1 MKEKESLGLT
11 ECESTLV
18 MKYNRPATDSY
29 DGLIVGNGRIAANI
43 CGTERETE
51 RVMLSHA
58 KLYSAVCAERAPE
71 EPLRSRMLLS
81 RAHMLL
87 GGMPE
92 SGTPYAAAADGLP
105 TDSDT
110 APLEAGIAMPAGVL
124 SLTELDAFGSPIS
137 GGEFARE
144 LDLRN
149 AAVKSGRAIGSLIVK
164 REFFASHGE
173 LGNLCIRLSASKPI
187 TWQLRLSEIPADPD
201 AVYRADS
208 AAGALSAEG
217 IASGCR
223 FVTALHI
230 ESTDGKIQADVDS
243 LTVSGAKTLTAYL
256 AVSVSDAARTDS
268 IFSAFQCGSYEAAFT
283 EHKKVYSELFG
294 VCDINIAASEAER
307 RESSA
312 LTLDALLSGYR
323 AGRYRS
329 LVPMLYFN
337 LGRNLLISSA
347 GVLPL
352 PTQKLWNGL
361 KLPAGLQPSGCR
373 LCDISALAESIL
385 TEHDGVINLLPALP
399 EEWSTGKASG
409 LRCAGYTVDLE
420 WIDGAVRR
428 VTVDSHIDGECV
440 LSAQGLRA
448 CSATSAS
455 LRAEASV
462 SDGTVHL
469 NTAAGSRYF
478 LELDC
483 RTL

>member
-1 MKEKESLGLT
+1 
-11 ECESTLV
+11 
-18 MKYNRPATDSY
+18 
-29 DGLIVGNGRIAANI
+29 
-43 CGTERETE
+43 
-51 RVMLSHA
+51 
-58 KLYSAVCAERAPE
+58 
-71 EPLRSRMLLS
+71 
-81 RAHMLL
+81 
-87 GGMPE
+87 
-92 SGTPYAAAADGLP
+92 
-105 TDSDT
+105 
-110 APLEAGIAMPAGVL
+110 
-124 SLTELDAFGSPIS
+124 
-137 GGEFARE
+137 
-144 LDLRN
+144 
-149 AAVKSGRAIGSLIVK
+149 
-164 REFFASHGE
+164 
-173 LGNLCIRLSASKPI
+173 
-187 TWQLRLSEIPADPD
+187 
-201 AVYRADS
+201 
-208 AAGALSAEG
+208 
-217 IASGCR
+217 
-223 FVTALHI
+223 
-230 ESTDGKIQADVDS
+230 
-243 LTVSGAKTLTAYL
+243 
-256 AVSVSDAARTDS
+256 
-268 IFSAFQCGSYEAAFT
+268 
-283 EHKKVYSELFG
+283 
-294 VCDINIAASEAER
+294 
-307 RESSA
+307 
-312 LTLDALLSGYR
+312 
-323 AGRYRS
+323 
-329 LVPMLYFN
+329 MLYFN

-385 TEHDGVINLLPALP
+385 TEHEGVINLLPALP

>member
-29 DGLIVGNGRIAANI
+29 DGLTVGNGRIAANI

-58 KLYSAVCAERAPE
+58 QLYSAVCAERAPE

-92 SGTPYAAAADGLP
+92 SGTPYGAAADGLP
-105 TDSDT
+105 TDGDT

-208 AAGALSAEG
+208 AAGTLSAEG

-243 LTVSGAKTLTAYL
+243 LTVSGAKTPTAYL

-268 IFSAFQCGSYEAAFT
+268 ILRG
-283 EHKKVYSELFG
+283 G
-294 VCDINIAASEAER
+294 VH
-307 RESSA
+307 
-312 LTLDALLSGYR
+312 R
-323 AGRYRS
+323 AQKGIFRAIRSMRYKHCS
-329 LVPMLYFN
+329 L
-337 LGRNLLISSA
+337 
-347 GVLPL
+347 
-352 PTQKLWNGL
+352 
-361 KLPAGLQPSGCR
+361 
-373 LCDISALAESIL
+373 
-385 TEHDGVINLLPALP
+385 
-399 EEWSTGKASG
+399 
-409 LRCAGYTVDLE
+409 
-420 WIDGAVRR
+420 
-428 VTVDSHIDGECV
+428 
-440 LSAQGLRA
+440 
-448 CSATSAS
+448 
-455 LRAEASV
+455 
-462 SDGTVHL
+462 
-469 NTAAGSRYF
+469 
-478 LELDC
+478 
-483 RTL
+483 

>member
-1 MKEKESLGLT
+1 
-11 ECESTLV
+11 
-18 MKYNRPATDSY
+18 
-29 DGLIVGNGRIAANI
+29 
-43 CGTERETE
+43 
-51 RVMLSHA
+51 
-58 KLYSAVCAERAPE
+58 
-71 EPLRSRMLLS
+71 
-81 RAHMLL
+81 
-87 GGMPE
+87 
-92 SGTPYAAAADGLP
+92 
-105 TDSDT
+105 
-110 APLEAGIAMPAGVL
+110 MPAGVL
-124 SLTELDAFGSPIS
+124 SLTELDAFGSTIS

-208 AAGALSAEG
+208 AAGTLSAEG

-268 IFSAFQCGSYEAAFT
+268 IFPAFQCGSYEAAFT

-385 TEHDGVINLLPALP
+385 TEHDGVINLLPGTAGGV
-399 EEWSTGKASG
+399 EHRQGKRIT
-409 LRCAGYTVDLE
+409 LCR
-420 WIDGAVRR
+420 IHRR
-428 VTVDSHIDGECV
+428 PRMDRRRSSPCNRRLTH
-440 LSAQGLRA
+440 RRRM
-448 CSATSAS
+448 
-455 LRAEASV
+455 RAERTGTPGMQCNKRITSSRSIGLGRYRAS
-462 SDGTVHL
+462 
-469 NTAAGSRYF
+469 
-478 LELDC
+478 
-483 RTL
+483 

>member
-1 MKEKESLGLT
+1 M
-11 ECESTLV
+11 
-18 MKYNRPATDSY
+18 R
-29 DGLIVGNGRIAANI
+29 
-43 CGTERETE
+43 
-51 RVMLSHA
+51 
-58 KLYSAVCAERAPE
+58 RACTE

-92 SGTPYAAAADGLP
+92 SGTPYGAAADGLP

-208 AAGALSAEG
+208 AAGTLSAEG

-268 IFSAFQCGSYEAAFT
+268 IFPAFQCGSYEAAFT
-283 EHKKVYSELFG
+283 EHKKAYSELFG

-352 PTQKLWNGL
+352 PTQK
-361 KLPAGLQPSGCR
+361 AVER
-373 LCDISALAESIL
+373 
-385 TEHDGVINLLPALP
+385 TEA
-399 EEWSTGKASG
+399 A
-409 LRCAGYTVDLE
+409 RRAA
-420 WIDGAVRR
+420 AVR
-428 VTVDSHIDGECV
+428 
-440 LSAQGLRA
+440 LSAMRHLGTRRVDPYRARRSYQSAAGTAGGVEHRQGKRITLRRIHRRPRMDRRRSSP
-448 CSATSAS
+448 CDRRLTHRRRM
-455 LRAEASV
+455 RAERT
-462 SDGTVHL
+462 GTPGMQC
-469 NTAAGSRYF
+469 NKRITSSRSIG
-478 LELDC
+478 L
-483 RTL
+483 